1 MKIQNKTGL
10 KKTAR
15 SSYFSVPVE
24 PSFGVLSDF
33 LAVGTRQFLDCVAG
47 LLLLLFCLQIHS
59 LKTESFPDQN
69 RRAGLVGYPQTIP
82 EKHGSSA
89 TLALSLEWKTAISQ
103 QKGEKNNSNCA
114 KGVKKWSENQLRMFK
129 KKTAFS
135 FIDFFRPKNGPKIV
149 ENVPRVWSKI
159 TILTLCWSQKKNTET
174 VLHSP
179 R

>member
-1 MKIQNKTGL
+1 M
-10 KKTAR
+10 
-15 SSYFSVPVE
+15 PVE
-24 PSFGVLSDF
+24 PSFGVLSDY

-89 TLALSLEWKTAISQ
+89 TLSLSLEWKTAIRQ

-114 KGVKKWSENQLRMFK
+114 KGVKKWSENQLSTLK
-129 KKTAFS
+129 KNCLFLYR
-135 FIDFFRPKNGPKIV
+135 FFPSKKWPKNCR
-149 ENVPRVWSKI
+149 NVPRVWSKI
-159 TILTLCWSQKKNTET
+159 TILTLCWSQKKYTET